1 MKKCPSRQFG
11 QRRRE
16 GSERQQP
23 ILLPVSTYNLR
34 VEKKVR
40 IFSSFE
46 EADDAD
52 ARDYMA
58 MSPEQRIQIVIELR
72 DRLHPDAAK
81 QGLARVCRV
90 IKREQS

>member
-1 MKKCPSRQFG
+1 M
-11 QRRRE
+11 
-16 GSERQQP
+16 
-23 ILLPVSTYNLR
+23 
-34 VEKKVR
+34 EKKVR
-40 IFSSFE
+40 IFSSFR

-58 MSPEQRIQIVIELR
+58 MTPEERIQIVIQLR
-72 DRLHPDAAK
+72 DLRHPDAAK

>member
-1 MKKCPSRQFG
+1 M
-11 QRRRE
+11 
-16 GSERQQP
+16 
-23 ILLPVSTYNLR
+23 
-34 VEKKVR
+34 EKKVR
-40 IFSSFE
+40 VFSSFE
-46 EADDAD
+46 ESDEAD

-72 DRLHPDAAK
+72 DRRHPDAAK

>member
-1 MKKCPSRQFG
+1 M
-11 QRRRE
+11 
-16 GSERQQP
+16 SER
-23 ILLPVSTYNLR
+23 IADSLLTSTYNLR

-40 IFSSFE
+40 IFSSFR

-58 MSPEQRIQIVIELR
+58 MTPEERIQIVFQLR
-72 DRLHPDAAK
+72 GLRHPDAAK